1 MLALGN
7 SSLVET
13 VPAFAYQA
21 FPNSDHH
28 IVAIRTYSAQARA
41 GLKDFV
47 TIMVDEFEGNGG
59 SRMGRMIRI
68 VLLCAALSGC
78 ASTGGLPSLSAIG
91 SSGEPEKPAKSSEPA
106 SASST
111 DSSGLSGIWSN
122 FSSAFS
128 SGTQPASQ
136 KSDVKPEGDPNEALR
151 LINEYRSK
159 KGLNPL
165 LLDPKATA
173 AAAMLAK
180 DMAKHD
186 HMSHV
191 GPNGADVGK
200 RLTAA
205 GYSYRLA
212 AENVGV
218 GQTSLPEMIDGW
230 KKSPPHSRNMLLA
243 DAKDIGIAYEYK
255 ADTKYKTFWAL
266 VIAAP

>member
-1 MLALGN
+1 
-7 SSLVET
+7 
-13 VPAFAYQA
+13 
-21 FPNSDHH
+21 
-28 IVAIRTYSAQARA
+28 
-41 GLKDFV
+41 
-47 TIMVDEFEGNGG
+47 
-59 SRMGRMIRI
+59 MGRIIRI
-68 VLLCAALSGC
+68 LLICAVLSGC
-78 ASTGGLPSLSAIG
+78 ASTGGLPPLASVG
-91 SSGEPEKPAKSSEPA
+91 NSGEQETPAKSAAKTEPA
-106 SASST
+106 STPSGG
-111 DSSGLSGIWSN
+111 SSGLSGIWAN

-128 SGTQPASQ
+128 SGQASSSDEKPAA
-136 KSDVKPEGDPNEALR
+136 DPNEALR
-151 LINEYRSK
+151 LINEYRGK

-165 LLDPKATA
+165 SLDPKASA

-205 GYSYRLA
+205 GYSYQLA

-218 GQTSLPEMIDGW
+218 GQTSITEMIEGW
-230 KKSPPHSRNMLLA
+230 KKSPPHSRNLLLA

-255 ADTKYKTFWAL
+255 PDTKYKTFWAL